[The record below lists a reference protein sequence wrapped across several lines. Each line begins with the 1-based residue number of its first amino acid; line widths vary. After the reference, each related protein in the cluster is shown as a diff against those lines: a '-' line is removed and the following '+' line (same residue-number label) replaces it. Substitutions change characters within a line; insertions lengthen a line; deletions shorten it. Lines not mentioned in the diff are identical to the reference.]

1 VEASGVAQLP
11 GGPEDRRLRLVLL
24 GPLSDQR
31 LFCEWELVSRATA
44 AILLL
49 KTVRCNNAFAR
60 LPFRCLLLP
69 ANGSR

>member
-1 VEASGVAQLP
+1 VEASGVAQLS

-44 AILLL
+44 AVLLL
-49 KTVRCNNAFAR
+49 KTVRCKKCFRKTTDSMFTAAR
-60 LPFRCLLLP
+60 KW
-69 ANGSR
+69 